1 VSKVKVKNRFL
12 VAMFVFSVAE
22 LIVVVFL
29 IFVFPEVVFLFALP
43 FPEPTMIA
51 KSKRGNVQFCSVKTL
66 SVNSSQMCLQC
77 MHHK

>member
-1 VSKVKVKNRFL
+1 MSKVKVKNRFL

-43 FPEPTMIA
+43 FPSQQLHKKIHTEQHSISGLPENTKNIN
-51 KSKRGNVQFCSVKTL
+51 KI
-66 SVNSSQMCLQC
+66 NSLQQ
-77 MHHK
+77 K